1 MTKELIR
8 KNIRLSHDFDTY
20 VSKHPRALKSLTGGV
35 HVILTTARDRK
46 LSEANRSIARGS
58 RSGKFVEAHKSDGK
72 WSIKPVV
79 R

>member
-1 MTKELIR
+1 M
-8 KNIRLSHDFDTY
+8 DFDTY
-20 VSKHPRALKSLTGGV
+20 VSKHPRVLNSIPSGAHIIITSRSDKS
-35 HVILTTARDRK
+35 

-72 WSIKPVV
+72 WSIKPVT